1 MFDPHM
7 FNFISPSAAFIADKR
22 RFCSGHAQGDMVNIH
37 NKKCQALGCTTT
49 GVRQGGPTGVHVRDA
64 QVERDEERE
73 EQDMCRPL
81 VHEATVI
88 RLQWGGTEVLC
99 AAQARRYDQHQ
110 ESAQPAMFLSSFHEV
125 PVVRLSGGYKPSLL
139 STPGGGHD
147 RRSDPAGQ
155 EKTPSQ
161 ERGTERE
168 TGSVARGR
176 FRRKLRQHRR
186 GGRGRG

>member
-1 MFDPHM
+1 M
-7 FNFISPSAAFIADKR
+7 
-22 RFCSGHAQGDMVNIH
+22 
-37 NKKCQALGCTTT
+37 
-49 GVRQGGPTGVHVRDA
+49 RDA

-88 RLQWGGTEVLC
+88 RLQWGGKEVLC

-110 ESAQPAMFLSSFHEV
+110 ESAQSAMFLPSLHEV

-147 RRSDPAGQ
+147 RRSDQVRKKRPAKSGEQ
-155 EKTPSQ
+155 SAKPVLSPADASDESYDNTVEAVGDGGKRLKRNVWPRPPPPPMPPSPTTP
-161 ERGTERE
+161 RT
-168 TGSVARGR
+168 
-176 FRRKLRQHRR
+176 
-186 GGRGRG
+186 